1 MVLDLSFAITLL
13 LIFIFTTL
21 PLHLAVKLLGGR
33 TSFLKT
39 FLVLLISGI
48 IVIGI
53 TTFFPWGGIIAFI
66 VLIWIYSEMFQIGML
81 RAFFVWV
88 AQAIIIFLL
97 TLILAFA
104 GLSFLTL
111 NFLF

>member
-1 MVLDLSFAITLL
+1 MALDLSFAITLL
-13 LIFIFTTL
+13 VVFVLTTI

-33 TSFLKT
+33 TTFFKT
-39 FLVLLISGI
+39 FLVLLISGL
-48 IVIGI
+48 IVVII

-66 VLIWIYSEMFQIGML
+66 ILIWIYSEMFHIGML
-81 RAFFVWV
+81 RAFFVWIT
-88 AQAIIIFLL
+88 QAIIIFLL

-104 GLSFLTL
+104 GFSFITL